1 VVGYGKQLK
10 MIFSPSTGYKQGVVL
25 KPYLIFSK
33 YWDWERSDYH
43 SFIINYAWS
52 NEPITYS
59 STDGGHVMFLLYEII
74 SGKKPSDKFLENAQ
88 MVGFV
93 LLISLLLFANGN
105 DIYKAIVG
113 SKKQK
118 CNFIA
123 QIK

>member
-1 VVGYGKQLK
+1 
-10 MIFSPSTGYKQGVVL
+10 MIFSPSTAYKQVGGF
-25 KPYLIFSK
+25 KAIFDIFPST
-33 YWDWERSDYH
+33 WSWETFWTIY
-43 SFIINYAWS
+43 YQLCLS

-113 SKKQK
+113 K
-118 CNFIA
+118 
-123 QIK
+123 